1 MRHLRP
7 LITVVRSPRT
17 LALGAGWLANGVAL
31 AHDGHGLW
39 GSHWHA
45 TDVLGF
51 VATGAAVVAALWWGR
66 K

>member
-1 MRHLRP
+1 MK
-7 LITVVRSPRT
+7 
-17 LALGAGWLANGVAL
+17 L
-31 AHDGHGLW
+31 AHKLLSLTLINLTATAAFAHSGHGLA

-51 VATGAAVVAALWWGR
+51 VAAAVAVGVAVWLSRGG

>member
-1 MRHLRP
+1 MSRVTSAL
-7 LITVVRSPRT
+7 
-17 LALGAGWLANGVAL
+17 LASAALLGPSAAL
-31 AHDGHGLW
+31 AHDGHGLF

-51 VATGAAVVAALWWGR
+51 VAAGAVVAAAVWFGR

>member
-1 MRHLRP
+1 MK
-7 LITVVRSPRT
+7 
-17 LALGAGWLANGVAL
+17 L
-31 AHDGHGLW
+31 AHQLLSITLINVPATAAFAHNGHGLA

-51 VATGAAVVAALWWGR
+51 VAVAVAVGVAVWLSRGG